1 MLYTLNNLVKS
12 YEGRNVLDVNR
23 LSIEKG
29 RIYGLIGPNGAGKTT
44 LLEILAF
51 LLKPDDG
58 ELYYKDIKVNNR
70 NSLLD
75 YRREVVLLQQYPVMF
90 SISVKRNVEFPLK
103 VRGVERSRRKKVADE
118 FLAMVGMSGFAGA
131 LAHKLSGGETQ
142 RVAIARAL
150 ACSPSVILLDEPTSG
165 VDIENRA
172 GIETIIRRINREN
185 GISIIF
191 TSHDMLQVARLADEI
206 IYINNGRISDSIH
219 ENIFS
224 GVIKSNEKGKSVI
237 IHDNLFIPIDTARDD
252 GGHCRVSINPLKIKI
267 FKQVEKNSSDREIL
281 KARLMQLTS
290 EGEMVRVLVD
300 AGIPLSLIMDKKNDS
315 ISGLMVGETVN
326 IELPKESIE
335 FL

>member
-1 MLYTLNNLVKS
+1 MLYTLKGLVKS
-12 YEGRNVLDVNR
+12 YEGRRVLDLDM
-23 LSIEKG
+23 LSIVKG

-51 LLKPDDG
+51 LLKADDG
-58 ELYYKDIKVNNR
+58 ELYYKDVKVNNR
-70 NSLLD
+70 DSSID

-90 SISVKRNVEFPLK
+90 SMSVRRNVEFPLK
-103 VRGVERSRRKKVADE
+103 VRGVARNRRKAVADE
-118 FLAMVGMSGFAGA
+118 LLTMVGMSGFAGA
-131 LAHKLSGGETQ
+131 LANKLSGGETQ

-150 ACSPSVILLDEPTSG
+150 ACSPSVMLLDEPTAG

-172 GIETIIRRINREN
+172 GIESIIRRINREK

-219 ENIFS
+219 ENIYN
-224 GVIKSNEKGKSVI
+224 GVIISSEKGKYI
-237 IHDNLFIPIDTARDD
+237 RIHDSLNLLIDTVKDE
-252 GGHCRVSINPLKIKI
+252 GHCRVSINPLKIKI
-267 FKQVEKNSSDREIL
+267 MKQVEKYTADRKIL
-281 KARLMQLTS
+281 KGRLIQLTS

-300 AGIPLSLIMDKKNDS
+300 AGIPLSLIIDKNHES
-315 ISGLMVGETVN
+315 LPGLVVGETVY
-326 IELPKESIE
+326 IECPNESIE

>member
-1 MLYTLNNLVKS
+1 MLYTLKSLVKS
-12 YEGRNVLDVNR
+12 YDKRKVLDLDR

-44 LLEILAF
+44 FLEILGF

-58 ELYYKDIKVNNR
+58 ELHYKDIKVDNR
-70 NSLLD
+70 NSTLN
-75 YRREVVLLQQYPVMF
+75 YRREVVLLQQNPVMF
-90 SISVKRNVEFPLK
+90 SMSVHRNVEFPLK
-103 VRGVERSRRKKVADE
+103 VRGVERHKRKTVADE
-118 FLAMVGMSGFAGA
+118 LLAMVGMSGFAGA

-150 ACSPSVILLDEPTSG
+150 ACSPEVILLDEPTSG

-172 GIETIIRRINREN
+172 GIETIIRRINREK

-224 GVIKSNEKGKSVI
+224 GVIITSEKGKTVI
-237 IHDNLFIPIDTARDD
+237 IHDSLSIPVDSMRE
-252 GGHCRVSINPLKIKI
+252 GHCRVSINPLKIKI
-267 FKQVEKNSSDREIL
+267 MKQVETNTADKQIL

-290 EGEMVRVLVD
+290 EGETVRVLVD
-300 AGIPLSLIMDKKNDS
+300 AGIPLSLIVDKNNDA
-315 ISGLMVGETVN
+315 ISRLMVGETVYL
-326 IELPKESIE
+326 ELPKESIE
-335 FL
+335 FI

>member
-1 MLYTLNNLVKS
+1 MLYTLKSLVKS
-12 YEGRNVLDVNR
+12 YAGRKVLDLER

-70 NSLLD
+70 NSLLN

-90 SISVKRNVEFPLK
+90 SMSVHRNVEFPLK
-103 VRGVERSRRKKVADE
+103 VRGVARHKRKAVADE
-118 FLAMVGMSGFAGA
+118 LLAMVGMSGFAGA

-150 ACSPSVILLDEPTSG
+150 ACSPEVILLDEPTSG

-172 GIETIIRRINREN
+172 GIETIIRRINREK

-224 GVIKSNEKGKSVI
+224 GVINTSEKGKNVI
-237 IHDNLFIPIDTARDD
+237 IHDSLSIPVDSDIND
-252 GGHCRVSINPLKIKI
+252 GQCRVSINPLKIKI
-267 FKQVEKNSSDREIL
+267 MKQLEANTVDKQIL

-290 EGEMVRVLVD
+290 EGETVRVLVD
-300 AGIPLSLIMDKKNDS
+300 AGVPLSLIMDKKNDA
-315 ISGLMVGETVN
+315 ISGFMVGETVY

>member
-1 MLYTLNNLVKS
+1 MLYTLKNLVKS
-12 YEGRNVLDVNR
+12 YEGRKVLD
-23 LSIEKG
+23 LPGLDIEKG

-51 LLKPDDG
+51 LLNPDDG
-58 ELYYKDIKVNNR
+58 GLYYKDVKVDNR
-70 NSLLD
+70 NSTLD

-90 SISVKRNVEFPLK
+90 SISVQKNIEFPMK
-103 VRGVERSRRKKVADE
+103 VRGIDRHKRKIAADE
-118 FLAMVGMSGFAGA
+118 LLAMVGMNQFSGA
-131 LAHKLSGGETQ
+131 LAHTLSGGETQ

-150 ACSPSVILLDEPTSG
+150 ACSPEVILLDEPTSG

-172 GIETIIRRINREN
+172 GIETIIRRINRER

-219 ENIFS
+219 ENIFK
-224 GVIKSNEKGKSVI
+224 GVIKSSEKGKSLI
-237 IHDNLFIPIDTARDD
+237 IHDSLNIPVNTVR
-252 GGHCRVSINPLKIKI
+252 GEGQCRVSINPLKIKI
-267 FKQVEKNSSDREIL
+267 IKNGGSYSAGGRTFL
-281 KARLMQLTS
+281 TGRLMQLTS

-300 AGIPLSLIMDKKNDS
+300 AGIPLSLIVEKRNDS
-315 ISGLMVGETVN
+315 LLGLMVGETVY
-326 IELPKESIE
+326 IECTEESIE

>member
-1 MLYTLNNLVKS
+1 MLYTLNRLVKS
-12 YEGRNVLDVNR
+12 YEGRKVLDVNR

-58 ELYYKDIKVNNR
+58 EVYYKDVKVENR
-70 NSLLD
+70 NSTLN

-90 SISVKRNVEFPLK
+90 SMSVQRNVEFPLN
-103 VRGVERSRRKKVADE
+103 VRGVERSRRKNVADE
-118 FLAMVGMSGFAGA
+118 LLAMVGMSGFAGA
-131 LAHKLSGGETQ
+131 SAHKLSGGETQ

-150 ACSPSVILLDEPTSG
+150 ACSPEVILLDEPTSG

-172 GIETIIRRINREN
+172 GIETIIRQINREK
-185 GISIIF
+185 GISIVF

-224 GVIKSNEKGKSVI
+224 GVIKKDEKGKSLI
-237 IHDNLFIPIDTARDD
+237 IHNSLSIPVDTAKDE
-252 GGHCRVSINPLKIKI
+252 GHCRVSINPLKSKI
-267 FKQVEKNSSDREIL
+267 MKQVETDTADKHLL

-300 AGIPLSLIMDKKNDS
+300 AGIPLSLIIDKKNDF
-315 ISGLMVGETVN
+315 ISGLMVGESVY

-335 FL
+335 FI

>member
-1 MLYTLNNLVKS
+1 MLYTLKSLVKS
-12 YEGRNVLDVNR
+12 YEGRKVLDLDR

-51 LLKPDDG
+51 LLKADDG
-58 ELYYKDIKVNNR
+58 ELYYKDVKVDNR
-70 NSLLD
+70 NSTLN

-90 SISVKRNVEFPLK
+90 SMSVHRNVEFPLK
-103 VRGVERSRRKKVADE
+103 VRGVERHRRKTVADE
-118 FLAMVGMSGFAGA
+118 LLAMVGMSGFAGA

-150 ACSPSVILLDEPTSG
+150 ACSPEVILLDEPTSG

-172 GIETIIRRINREN
+172 GIETIIRQINREK

-224 GVIKSNEKGKSVI
+224 GVIKKDEKGTFLI
-237 IHDNLFIPIDTARDD
+237 IHDSLSIPIDTARDE
-252 GGHCRVSINPLKIKI
+252 GHCRVSINPLKSKI
-267 FKQVEKNSSDREIL
+267 MKQVEKDTADKQLL

-300 AGIPLSLIMDKKNDS
+300 AGIPLSLIINKKNES
-315 ISGLMVGETVN
+315 ISGLMVGEAVY

-335 FL
+335 FI